1 MGGVKRTRY
10 LLKIRNHAPRKAE
23 NSVPPLFFE
32 KAGDKKN
39 VSWLNKKKKKKIL
52 LASSVFFQNWPENL
66 IILFLG
72 GWGEGGGVGGALY
85 QGYLSNQTKTS

>member
-1 MGGVKRTRY
+1 MGGVKGTRY

-39 VSWLNKKKKKKIL
+39 VVTKSLLCSKIAVRRCIKKI
-52 LASSVFFQNWPENL
+52 
-66 IILFLG
+66 I
-72 GWGEGGGVGGALY
+72 
-85 QGYLSNQTKTS
+85 K